1 MSYTFKL
8 NDWSLSDVTN
18 VTPKIGDEIGSSEYV
33 IFDVPDLSVS
43 PFTYIY
49 QDASSTDKGNSV
61 EIVADLSEVDSDT
74 YLAMYIDDGTNRQ
87 GIKIYR
93 NEVKLLDGSSL
104 TTVENP
110 SGEFHRYTI
119 TMKEGV
125 FTFAFDKI
133 EVQTENPIPVQQS
146 QGRKLVIGF
155 PESQSGS
162 CKVKFKYIK
171 YAEGVY
177 KYVVLENTDFELQ
190 LDSAPTFN
198 TVNLH
203 TYTKSSFDTI
213 PTDPKAWDPL
223 NIVRGN
229 YIADTDSYDGHGL
242 VTAAT
247 IKLPQKPDMEMP
259 TFFYRVRF
267 IGDCTS
273 DYSAVYFNNRS
284 DVYEFSQADQAYYT
298 QDNIDINEL
307 PGYVF
312 IFDASADRRGDDKGL
327 FYTLDDHGFHQ
338 ILALTDLAQIHL
350 PASRDENGEI
360 IIPDN
365 WKITFRSVGERPFTV
380 YSGENAELF
389 KVTEG
394 QVVTMQFD
402 TATGEWIT
410 YVEQDPTQFKIHPDV
425 TNEVFKAVYGYHL
438 PADQDDVYTKSYD
451 TGNAATILRAESREL
466 GKVFS
471 EDMDDSSRTGIF
483 KAPND
488 LFTERWGNIF
498 QFDKSLF
505 KNQAEMRDILQT
517 LVLNMHG
524 EMLHD
529 NMETVIEAVTG
540 AKPTIIQYK
549 DKVFNTLWSSADIK
563 KLPDSQRYYLYDG
576 EHPSF
581 SVNPFILY
589 GGNDKAYTFQIN
601 IYDPY
606 DLQYDRDMVQRI
618 IQLFKPGWTKAV
630 TVFYD
635 AEGHQYQKKYYYGID
650 NYGEA
655 AYNK

>member
-1 MSYTFKL
+1 MSYKL

-43 PFTYIY
+43 PFTYIS

-61 EIVADLSEVDSDT
+61 EIVADLSDVNSGS
-74 YLAMYIDDGTNRQ
+74 YLTMYIDDGTNRQ
-87 GIKIYR
+87 GIKIY
-93 NEVKLLDGSSL
+93 NGKVTLLDGSSE
-104 TTVENP
+104 TIVDNP
-110 SGEFHRYTI
+110 TGNLHRYTI
-119 TMKEGV
+119 TLKEGHFEFV
-125 FTFAFDKI
+125 FDKQLLI
-133 EVQTENPIPVQQS
+133 EDDSKPAS
-146 QGRKLVIGF
+146 AGRGLIIGF
-155 PESQSGS
+155 PEEQSDS
-162 CKVKFKYIK
+162 KAFIVKFKYIK
-171 YAEGVY
+171 YTEGVY
-177 KYVVLENTDFELQ
+177 KYIVLENTDFELQ

-213 PTDPKAWDPL
+213 PTAPKAWDPL
-223 NIVRGN
+223 NLVCGN
-229 YIADTDSYDGHGL
+229 YIAETDSYDGHGL

-247 IKLPQKPDMEMP
+247 ILLPQKPDMEIP
-259 TFFYRVRF
+259 NFFYRVRF
-267 IGDCTS
+267 TGDYTS

-298 QDNIDINEL
+298 QDNININEL

-312 IFDASADRRGDDKGL
+312 IFDASDDKKAGDKGL
-327 FYTLDDHGFHQ
+327 FYTVDDHGFHQ

-350 PASRDENGEI
+350 PESRDEEGKI

-365 WKITFRSVGERPFTV
+365 WKITFRSVGKNPFTI

-394 QVVTMQFD
+394 QVVSFQFD
-402 TATGEWIT
+402 TADGEWVT
-410 YVEQDPTQFKIHPDV
+410 YIEQQPTQFNIHPDV

-451 TGNAATILRAESREL
+451 SGVAATLVRAESREL
-466 GKVFS
+466 ANVFS
-471 EDMDDSSRTGIF
+471 EDMDDSSRVGILE
-483 KAPND
+483 APND

-498 QFDKSLF
+498 QFDKALF

-517 LVLNMHG
+517 LVLNMRG

-549 DKVFNTLWSSADIK
+549 DKVFNTLWSSEDIRH
-563 KLPDSQRYYLYDG
+563 LPDSMRYYLYDG

-618 IQLFKPGWTKAV
+618 VQLFKPGWTKAV